1 MLVTAI
7 ENKNNELA
15 YKNNTVIPLKISTFF
30 KSTILR
36 FKEPRAMY
44 VGEGNKQG
52 SRKENRKTK
61 EVTKRNH
68 LFLL

>member
-1 MLVTAI
+1 
-7 ENKNNELA
+7 
-15 YKNNTVIPLKISTFF
+15 
-30 KSTILR
+30 
-36 FKEPRAMY
+36 MY

-68 LFLL
+68 LFFYNVV